1 MDSALALAPRTRL
14 EHPARHVRDKKKRG
28 GAMFDDDD
36 DDDGDQSY
44 MATPCDIYI
53 YKKIYINEGGRRE
66 RLSLS
71 VTES

>member
-1 MDSALALAPRTRL
+1 MDSALALPRRTRL

-36 DDDGDQSY
+36 HDGDQSY
-44 MATPCDIYI
+44 MATPCDIYM
-53 YKKIYINEGGRRE
+53 YEKIYINEGGRRE
-66 RLSLS
+66 RSSLS

>member
-1 MDSALALAPRTRL
+1 MDSALALPPRTRL

-36 DDDGDQSY
+36 HDGDQSY
-44 MATPCDIYI
+44 MATPCDIYM
-53 YKKIYINEGGRRE
+53 YEKIYINEGGRRE
-66 RLSLS
+66 RSSLS

>member
-36 DDDGDQSY
+36 DHDGDQSY
-44 MATPCDIYI
+44 MATPCDRYINMNI
-53 YKKIYINEGGRRE
+53 YK
-66 RLSLS
+66 
-71 VTES
+71 